1 MNLKESKMKSVEEQF
16 KYLKKGC
23 VDIIQ
28 EEELKTKLAR
38 SLQKKK
44 PLKVKAGFDPTAP
57 DIHLGHIVLLRKM
70 KHFQDLG
77 HDVVFLIGDFTG
89 LIGDPSGR
97 SSTRPPMTRE
107 EITKNAETYKKQIFK
122 ILDPEKTIIDFN
134 SRWLGKLTSFDI
146 INLASKYT
154 VARILERDDF
164 TSRLKNNK
172 PISVHEILYP
182 LMQAYDSVALRA
194 DVELGG
200 TDQKFNL
207 LVGRE
212 IQREFRQEPQVIM
225 TTPLLEGL
233 DGVEKMSKSLDNYV
247 GITEP
252 PSEIYG
258 KIMSISDPLMFR
270 YYELVTDESLSQIEK
285 WKAEVKQEKVN
296 PRDLKSRLAL
306 SIVSDFWGK
315 GKAEE
320 AAEEFERVF
329 KEKELPS
336 EIEDIEIKLRAE
348 AGHFEI
354 KDKKV
359 ELKGKVEAKTR
370 VKAGLI
376 AIPLIDLLVEGNIFP
391 SKKEAKRV
399 IRQGGVYLNGKR
411 IGEVAFKIDLSK
423 KSDLIL
429 KIGKRKFYRIV
440 KKKA

>member
-1 MNLKESKMKSVEEQF
+1 MKSVEEQF
-16 KYLKKGC
+16 EYLKKGC

-28 EEELKTKLAR
+28 EKELKAKLAR
-38 SLQKKK
+38 SLKKNT

-77 HDVVFLIGDFTG
+77 HDVIFLIGDFTG

-97 SSTRPPMTRE
+97 SATRPPMTRE
-107 EITKNAETYKKQIFK
+107 EINKNAETYKKQIFK

-134 SRWLGKLTSFDI
+134 SRWLGKLTSIDL
-146 INLASKYT
+146 INLTSKYT

-164 TSRLKNNK
+164 TNRLKNNK

-212 IQREFRQEPQVIM
+212 IQKAFKQEPQVIM

-233 DGVEKMSKSLDNYV
+233 TGVEKMSKSLNNYV

-258 KIMSISDPLMFR
+258 KVMSISDPLMFR
-270 YYELVTDESLSQIEK
+270 YYELLTDESLLQIEK
-285 WKAEVKQEKVN
+285 WKREVKEEKIN
-296 PRDLKSRLAL
+296 PKDLKSRLSL
-306 SIVSDFWGK
+306 SIASDFWGK
-315 GKAEE
+315 EKAKK
-320 AAEEFERVF
+320 ALQEFERVF
-329 KEKELPS
+329 KEKELPTK
-336 EIEDIEIKLRAE
+336 IEDIEIKIE
-348 AGHFEI
+348 
-354 KDKKV
+354 KKA
-359 ELKGKVEAKTR
+359 ELKGKVKDKTKVEAVVT
-370 VKAGLI
+370 VV
-376 AIPLIDLLVEGNIFP
+376 PLIDLLVERSIFP
-391 SKKEAKRV
+391 SRKEAKRV
-399 IRQGGVYLNGKR
+399 IRQGGVYLDGKR
-411 IGEVAFKIDLSK
+411 IEDVALKIDLSK
-423 KSDLIL
+423 KSDVIL

-440 KKKA
+440 KKKT

>member
-1 MNLKESKMKSVEEQF
+1 MKSVEEQF
-16 KYLKKGC
+16 GYLKKGC

-28 EEELKTKLAR
+28 EKELKAKLAR
-38 SLQKKK
+38 SLKKNK

-77 HDVVFLIGDFTG
+77 HDVIFLIGDFTG

-97 SSTRPPMTRE
+97 SATRPPMTRE
-107 EITKNAETYKKQIFK
+107 EINKNAETYKKQIFK
-122 ILDPEKTIIDFN
+122 ILDPDKTIIDFN
-134 SRWLGKLTSFDI
+134 SRWLGKLTSTDI
-146 INLASKYT
+146 INLTSKYT

-164 TSRLKNNK
+164 TNRLKNNK

-212 IQREFRQEPQVIM
+212 IQREFKQEPQVIM

-233 DGVEKMSKSLDNYV
+233 TGVEKMSKSLNNYV

-258 KIMSISDPLMFR
+258 KVMSISDPLMFR
-270 YYELVTDESLSQIEK
+270 YYELLTDESISQIEK
-285 WKAEVKQEKVN
+285 WKREVKEEKTN
-296 PRDLKSRLAL
+296 PKDLKSRLSL
-306 SIVSDFWGK
+306 SIASDFWGK
-315 GKAEE
+315 EKAKK
-320 AAEEFERVF
+320 ALQEFERIF
-329 KEKELPS
+329 KEKELPTK
-336 EIEDIEIKLRAE
+336 IEDIEIKIE
-348 AGHFEI
+348 E
-354 KDKKV
+354 KV
-359 ELKGKVEAKTR
+359 EPKGKVKDKTKVEAVVT
-370 VKAGLI
+370 VV
-376 AIPLIDLLVEGNIFP
+376 PLIDLLVEQSIFP
-391 SKKEAKRV
+391 SRKEAKRV
-399 IRQGGVYLNGKR
+399 IRQGGVYLDGKR
-411 IGEVAFKIDLSK
+411 IEDIAFKIELSK